1 MFINTS
7 NLNLHY
13 HNKVIDGFY
22 SMFRADVELYRSDAM
37 LDFEEIDFELEEWEV
52 FSSMVVSLLPSS
64 PLQLPLKLQCVLPNL
79 TVYF

>member
-13 HNKVIDGFY
+13 HNRVIDGFY

-37 LDFEEIDFELEEWEV
+37 LDFEEIDFELEE
-52 FSSMVVSLLPSS
+52 
-64 PLQLPLKLQCVLPNL
+64 
-79 TVYF
+79 